1 MARDYTLEKFTRI
14 KAVIVDDM
22 DNSEKAELW
31 NHYCDAAHYYD
42 DGIYPMDEFDEIVGG
57 MTPLEIVRTCF
68 YGDFC
73 PAHDYF
79 WFNGYANAVS
89 GYNVDDP
96 KSPFDA
102 DAVAEWI
109 VDHDDSLYNDDIR
122 EILDEVDEQKAE
134 EESEE

>member
-1 MARDYTLEKFTRI
+1 MARDYEMEKFTRI
-14 KAVIVDDM
+14 KECISDM
-22 DNSEKAELW
+22 DNSEQVELW
-31 NHYCDAAHYYD
+31 NCYCDAAHYPD
-42 DGIYPMDEFDEIVGG
+42 DAIYPMDEFDEIMDGK
-57 MTPLEIVRTCF
+57 TPWEIARTCF

-96 KSPFDA
+96 NSPFDA

-109 VDHDDSLYNDDIR
+109 VDHDESFDFIDFRD
-122 EILDEVDEQKAE
+122 ILDEVDEQEAE